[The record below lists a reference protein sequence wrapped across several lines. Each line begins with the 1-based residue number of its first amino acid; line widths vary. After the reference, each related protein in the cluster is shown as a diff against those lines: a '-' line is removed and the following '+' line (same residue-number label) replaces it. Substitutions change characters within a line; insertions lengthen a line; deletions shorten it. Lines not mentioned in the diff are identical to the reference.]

1 MSFPTKIG
9 SSGSIRR
16 FSATHR
22 LVENA
27 RSLANSET
35 CTLPIMQKWQR
46 VSFNTIGISYMWKGK
61 LVNKDDSENVGLR
74 AMEMNLTLRILL
86 ARGLAITC
94 VCVGGVLRLISA
106 PFPSE

>member
-35 CTLPIMQKWQR
+35 CTLTHHAKMA
-46 VSFNTIGISYMWKGK
+46 KGELQYYRNK
-61 LVNKDDSENVGLR
+61 LYVERK
-74 AMEMNLTLRILL
+74 
-86 ARGLAITC
+86 AREQG
-94 VCVGGVLRLISA
+94 
-106 PFPSE
+106 

>member
-1 MSFPTKIG
+1 
-9 SSGSIRR
+9 
-16 FSATHR
+16 
-22 LVENA
+22 
-27 RSLANSET
+27 
-35 CTLPIMQKWQR
+35 
-46 VSFNTIGISYMWKGK
+46 MWKGK